1 MVDVKKQPETYDLLV
16 LAVMDAERKLFDL
29 PQETRDVELKKR
41 FNISSSVLRE
51 IRGTKDLLDFPHLHF

>member
-16 LAVMDAERKLFDL
+16 LAGMDAARKLFDL
-29 PQETRDVELKKR
+29 PQETRDVELKKQ